1 MAFANTASSTATI
14 WGNMKIYFGTWT
26 NSGASSNSTLTVGG
40 TVLGP
45 LMFVSSQGALP
56 LAITTFTSSSVVTV
70 SVGSGDTSGYYA
82 FYGK

>member
-45 LMFVSSQGALP
+45 ICFISSQGGLP
-56 LAITTFTSSSVVTV
+56 LSCTIITSSSVVTV
-70 SVGSGDTSGYYA
+70 SIGSGDTSGYYA